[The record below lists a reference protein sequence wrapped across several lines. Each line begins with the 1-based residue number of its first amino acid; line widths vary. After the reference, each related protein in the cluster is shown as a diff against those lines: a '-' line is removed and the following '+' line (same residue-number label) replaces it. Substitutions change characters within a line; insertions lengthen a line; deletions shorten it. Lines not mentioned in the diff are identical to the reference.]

1 MTVASDRAA
10 ARLEVRLRGPGQGAG
25 AVLQVVHGASTER
38 ERPLPRLVRDVIADP
53 TLLTPR
59 YQPILS
65 LESGQIVG
73 FEALARVRADLDHAP
88 ISLFQEARASGVGPQ
103 IEALAIQRAL
113 DVATAE
119 RLPPDVFLSVN
130 VSPLVLDHPVLW
142 ETLRARDMRQ
152 LVIELTEDDA
162 VDDYRSLRRAMRRYL
177 ARGARFA
184 IDDTGAGFASMRHI
198 TELWPAFF
206 KLDAM
211 LTHRLGRDERRQAL
225 VRALAMLARDV
236 GATLV
241 VEGVERPSDLA
252 HLTRTG
258 LPLLV
263 QGYAIARPGPPW
275 PTTSRSAERAI
286 RGARL
291 T

>member
-1 MTVASDRAA
+1 MLHVVRAG
-10 ARLEVRLRGPGQGAG
+10 LPK
-25 AVLQVVHGASTER
+25 R
-38 ERPLPRLVRDVIADP
+38 EHPLPTLVRDVMADP
-53 TLLTPR
+53 TLLTPCF
-59 YQPILS
+59 QPILS
-65 LESGQIVG
+65 LESGRIVG
-73 FEALARVRADLDHAP
+73 YEALARMSADLEHAP
-88 ISLFQEARASGVGPQ
+88 IRLFQEARASGVGPQ

-113 DVATAE
+113 DVATMAG
-119 RLPPDVFLSVN
+119 LPSDVFLSVN
-130 VSPLVLDHPVLW
+130 VSPLVLDHPTLW
-142 ETLRARDMRQ
+142 DALRERDMRQ

-162 VDDYRSLRRAMRRYL
+162 VDDYRLLRRAMRRYL

-184 IDDTGAGFASMRHI
+184 IDDTGAGFASMRHL

-206 KLDAM
+206 KLDAV

-241 VEGVERPSDLA
+241 VEGVERPNDLA
-252 HLTRTG
+252 HLARTG

-275 PTTSRSAERAI
+275 PTTARSAERSI
-286 RGARL
+286 RRAGRNA
-291 T
+291 